1 MYNALVT
8 SQISYVSLMISV
20 SACGLIYLA
29 LMNRYAVIVAR
40 VRGMISSSENKKHKT
55 MKLTVLVRRAKVL
68 QFSLIMV
75 CLAIIAFL
83 LGILAA
89 GLQETYGLA
98 FLPLPIFFLTGIS
111 ALLLG
116 MIFAL
121 IEVFFSLKTIDYDA
135 EKFFN

>member
-1 MYNALVT
+1 MYNSNMAG
-8 SQISYVSLMISV
+8 QISYVSLMISV

-40 VRGMISSSENKKHKT
+40 VRGMLSSSENKKNKSL
-55 MKLTVLVRRAKVL
+55 KLSVLVRRARLL
-68 QFSLIMV
+68 QFSLILV

-83 LGILAA
+83 SGILAA
-89 GLQETYGLA
+89 GLQETYGLL

-116 MIFAL
+116 MILAL